1 MGFIDT
7 IMDVGQTAGPII
19 SGLIL
24 STSLHYTGLFFSL
37 TFVLLLSTVTFALF
51 GVTDHRRRQLRK

>member
-7 IMDVGQTAGPII
+7 IMDIGQTAGPII

-24 STSLHYTGLFFSL
+24 STSLQYTGLFFSL
-37 TFVLLLSTVTFALF
+37 TFVLLLCSITFALF
-51 GVTDHRRRQLRK
+51 GVTSNR